1 MIPVSMLKMLGRETL
16 ILCKDEEQAI
26 EPATLSF
33 PIPTYVHSELCSA
46 PFSYLHFLEH
56 VFEAQ
61 NLLLLFLLLLFYFL
75 FCLFLFETVCLCNPG
90 IMELTM

>member
-1 MIPVSMLKMLGRETL
+1 MPVDEKE
-16 ILCKDEEQAI
+16 EEQAI

-33 PIPTYVHSELCSA
+33 PVLTCVHSGLCFA

-61 NLLLLFLLLLFYFL
+61 NLLLLFYFL
-75 FCLFLFETVCLCNPG
+75 FCLFLFEIVFLCNPG